1 VKVYVVLGA
10 PGAGK
15 GTQASELSGRL
26 GLPHVASGD
35 LFRQALREGTQL
47 GLEARQYMDRGALVP
62 DDITIRMIGER
73 LQLPDAIKGV
83 ILDGFPRTRHQAEA
97 LDDFL
102 ARRGAEVGTA
112 LYVLVG
118 EPELLRRLSGRLQ
131 CEAGHTYQETSR
143 PPLRP
148 GFCDVDGLALY
159 HRQDDNAETIRARLA
174 QQLAPMA
181 EVVGY
186 YRDRDTLATVDGE
199 AEIGRVT
206 DSLLGA
212 IGGSAS
218 VPASSS

>member
-1 VKVYVVLGA
+1 MLGA

-15 GTQASELSGRL
+15 GTQATELSARL

-35 LFRQALREGTQL
+35 LFRQALRDGTRL

-62 DDITIRMIGER
+62 DDLTIRTIGER
-73 LQLPDAIKGV
+73 LTQADAARGV

-118 EPELLRRLSGRLQ
+118 ETELLRRLSGRLQ

-143 PPLRP
+143 PPQQP
-148 GFCDVDGLALY
+148 GLCDIDGLPLF
-159 HRQDDNAETIRARLA
+159 HRQDDDVETIRARLS
-174 QQLAPMA
+174 QQLAPMT
-181 EVVGY
+181 EVVSY
-186 YRDRDTLATVDGE
+186 YRDRGTLATVNGE
-199 AEIGRVT
+199 AETALVT
-206 DSLLGA
+206 DSLMRA
-212 IGGSAS
+212 IADHAS
-218 VPASSS
+218 VPASTA